1 MTRAKIYDV
10 GDERV
15 WVQGEG
21 EKGLFHS
28 NRLVDNPVG
37 VTAHSA
43 RPLHKLG
50 SWGVQ
55 LNGHTDKDG
64 PTLDLERESIQHRTR
79 RQAGEAVSEGL
90 TPFSAPRREPAPLT
104 DCITGPGARGKT
116 ISSGASYIHLVV
128 NFHTT

>member
-10 GDERV
+10 EDERV
-15 WVQGEG
+15 WAQGEG

-28 NRLVDNPVG
+28 NRLADNPVG

-50 SWGVQ
+50 GWGVQ

-64 PTLDLERESIQHRTR
+64 PALDLGRESIQHRTR

-90 TPFSAPRREPAPLT
+90 TLLFGGLPGDNPT
-104 DCITGPGARGKT
+104 DCLSTSPGARSKI
-116 ISSGASYIHLVV
+116 ISSGASYIHPVV
-128 NFHTT
+128 IFHTT